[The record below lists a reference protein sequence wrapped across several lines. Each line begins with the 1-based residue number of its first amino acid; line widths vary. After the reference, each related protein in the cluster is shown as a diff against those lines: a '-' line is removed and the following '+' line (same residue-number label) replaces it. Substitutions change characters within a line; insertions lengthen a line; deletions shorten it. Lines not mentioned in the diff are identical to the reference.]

1 MQSPWQQ
8 NQWPLERWIRQE
20 LSLAAFG
27 RETDPQIISWLPI
40 GCMLFFFKRLGFML
54 RHGVSGETST
64 SRPVYSCFRC
74 GVILTNRA
82 EVGICRPLDRCRL
95 NRYPWML
102 PAISWWR
109 TLLKWGFG
117 RWCPFLEW
125 RRSLRSWTES
135 SVQRALSEFKP
146 TSFDSGYIQK
156 TFISVHHESPL

>member
-1 MQSPWQQ
+1 MMQSPWQQ

-20 LSLAAFG
+20 LSTMLRSLRPGNGPANHFLAAY
-27 RETDPQIISWLPI
+27 RLHA
-40 GCMLFFFKRLGFML
+40 LFFKRLGFML

-74 GVILTNRA
+74 GVILTNRV

-125 RRSLRSWTES
+125 RRWRSLRFLGGQSPPCN
-135 SVQRALSEFKP
+135 AL
-146 TSFDSGYIQK
+146 
-156 TFISVHHESPL
+156 